1 MTPADLSGVK
11 AVAAVAF
18 PDHPEDL
25 ACFAERRSLSPDLCF
40 VLAGEG
46 GVQGYLVAYPW
57 RRGAAPPPLNTLIGA
72 VPDEAAF
79 LYLHDLALSPA
90 ALGGGHARRAIDLLV
105 ERARAG
111 GTEEIA
117 LVSVNDSVPFWTAM
131 GFTVRTGDPT
141 MPAKLASYGA
151 DARYMTRRL

>member
-1 MTPADLSGVK
+1 MTPADLAGVK

-25 ACFAERRSLSPDLCF
+25 ACFAERQALSPDLCF
-40 VLAGEG
+40 VLAGEA

-57 RRGAAPPPLNTLIGA
+57 PRGAPPPPLNSLIGA
-72 VPDEAAF
+72 VSETPGF
-79 LYLHDLALSPA
+79 LYLHDLALAPR

-105 ERARAG
+105 ETARAK
-111 GTEEIA
+111 GTKEIA

-131 GFTVRTGDPT
+131 GFAVRPAD
-141 MPAKLASYGA
+141 PAKLASYGE
-151 DARYMTRRL
+151 DARYMTRQIF